1 MSKKI
6 KLVLPHQLFELNPL
20 FDVEGSFLMIEEFLF
35 FRQYNFHKQKIA
47 FHRASMRWYASWLEE
62 KGAEVIYIS
71 SFHNN
76 SDLRKLDSYFAE
88 NSFEEVHMVDPVD
101 NWITKRIKNLKN
113 VRLYLYECPG
123 FLNRNIDNKKFFKG
137 DKKFFFQTSF
147 YKEQRQRYN
156 VLLQPNGEPEGG
168 KWSFDDEN
176 RKKYPKGKNPPPAFR
191 PQESVHWNEAVNY
204 AEQFFP
210 NNPGSVDTQIY
221 PIDFESSKAAF
232 NHFLD
237 YRFYEFG
244 DYEDAIV
251 QNELTLHHSLLTP
264 ALNSGLLTPHFVLD
278 KTIKFAKNEKIPLNS
293 TEGFV
298 RQVIGWREFIR
309 GMYECKGTEMRTSN
323 FWNFNRKIPQSFY
336 NGTTGIIPID
346 ETIQK
351 ILKTGYCHH
360 IERLM
365 ILGNFMLICEFD
377 PNEVYRWFMELFID
391 SYDWVMVPN
400 VYGMSQFADGG
411 YFATKPYISGSNYI
425 KKMSNYPGGEWE
437 RIWDALFWNFIDN
450 HQEFFTKNPRLSMM
464 VHTFNKMNPEKKS
477 NHLLTAYSF
486 LVSLDSIK

>member
-1 MSKKI
+1 MSKRI
-6 KLVLPHQLFELNPL
+6 KLVLPHQLFEFNPL

-62 KGAEVIYIS
+62 KGADVIYIS
-71 SFHNN
+71 SYNDY
-76 SDLRKLDSYFAE
+76 SDLRILDSYFAE

-113 VRLYLYECPG
+113 VELYLYENPS
-123 FLNRNIDNKKFFKG
+123 FLNSNKDNRQFFKG
-137 DKKFFFQTSF
+137 DKKFFFQTYF

-156 VLLQPNGEPEGG
+156 VLLQASGEPEGG

-176 RKKYPKGKNPPPAFR
+176 RKKYPKGKTPPPAFH
-191 PQESVHWNEAVNY
+191 PQESVYWNEAVNY
-204 AEQFFP
+204 VEQYFP
-210 NNPGSVDTQIY
+210 ENSGSVDMQIY
-221 PIDFESSKAAF
+221 PIDFESSKAAL

-237 YRFYEFG
+237 YRFYDFG
-244 DYEDAIV
+244 NYEDAIV

-278 KTIKFAKNEKIPLNS
+278 KTIKFAKNEEIPLNS

-323 FWNFNRKIPQSFY
+323 FWNFDRKIPKSFY
-336 NGTTGIIPID
+336 NGSTGILPID

-437 RIWDALFWNFIDN
+437 KIWDALFWNFIDK
-450 HQEFFTKNPRLSMM
+450 HQEFFSKNPRLSMM
-464 VHTFNKMNPEKKS
+464 VHTFNKMNPEKRS
-477 NHLLTAYSF
+477 NHLLTANSF
-486 LVSLDSIK
+486 LVSLDSIN